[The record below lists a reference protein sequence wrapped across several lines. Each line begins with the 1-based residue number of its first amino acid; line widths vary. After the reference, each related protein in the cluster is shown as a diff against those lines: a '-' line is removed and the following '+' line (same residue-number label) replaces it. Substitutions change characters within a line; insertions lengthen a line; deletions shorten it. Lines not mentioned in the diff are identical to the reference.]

1 MNNTIDF
8 KTAKTIDS
16 MSKKLDHIDDTV
28 TGFFSVMHMAMK
40 HELGSAEPY
49 FAATS
54 PVLDLTVIRPDDAPH
69 ILACFDEADEGI
81 GISENEP
88 LGFRYNPKQVVKQN
102 ENTLSV
108 LKIAPGQY
116 PQQVEIDNDLKAL
129 QQAVSGFI
137 GASYLMQVLNDPES
151 ITG

>member
-16 MSKKLDHIDDTV
+16 MSKKLDHIDDAV
-28 TGFFSVMHMAMK
+28 SGFFSVMHMAMK

-69 ILACFDEADEGI
+69 ILANGVPMKQIQEWLGHSDFSTTANIYAHLDYASKLSSAQAMLEG
-81 GISENEP
+81 
-88 LGFRYNPKQVVKQN
+88 LGYGN
-102 ENTLSV
+102 
-108 LKIAPGQY
+108 
-116 PQQVEIDNDLKAL
+116 
-129 QQAVSGFI
+129 
-137 GASYLMQVLNDPES
+137 ASA
-151 ITG
+151 